1 MSKNDPEVVHLV
13 DRWCR
18 ADELHGSARLQ
29 KKRAAQ
35 EVSSSAVSRWE
46 SGSLASELKSVTQ
59 TAMQQTKEAVIGE
72 AKIVAKDMVDLK
84 DGVAEGM
91 RLTVQDSHLLRER
104 LQQQTRKVFHREE
117 SSSAGA
123 TSTSSTEKRPI
134 GFGLVSR

>member
-1 MSKNDPEVVHLV
+1 APKEASSSGG
-13 DRWCR
+13 
-18 ADELHGSARLQ
+18 ATSSARHGLASWASKLGQ
-29 KKRAAQ
+29 K
-35 EVSSSAVSRWE
+35 
-46 SGSLASELKSVTQ
+46 ASELKSVTQ